1 MLPMA
6 TNRLS
11 GAMERTLYEAYA
23 ESLATT
29 VHDDDVVSYAARQ
42 LKHHTHTHPF
52 NGPLSGTTRVSR
64 YQKGKTNLDFTE
76 ARDSWD
82 IRKSAP
88 RSRQITMPAP
98 HSPVFT
104 GRMPFLPPNQQA
116 FC

>member
-42 LKHHTHTHPF
+42 LKHHTHT
-52 NGPLSGTTRVSR
+52 SV
-64 YQKGKTNLDFTE
+64 
-76 ARDSWD
+76 
-82 IRKSAP
+82 
-88 RSRQITMPAP
+88 
-98 HSPVFT
+98 
-104 GRMPFLPPNQQA
+104 
-116 FC
+116 